1 MTATMTHSRVASIK
15 RRKSAA
21 LRLAL
26 ISAAAIV
33 LLGIPTAADELPFFE
48 AIRAVDT
55 EMAGIG
61 QRLALSNVSLCDRQE
76 PGLGLVLHTPDQYS
90 RVVRDAAIRHFRFDG
105 PVGVEAVIPGSAA
118 AAAGVRA
125 DDTLLGMG
133 QKRFKPADPEAKA
146 GTAALIGA
154 RRQIMAFPISHPMVL
169 HMRRDGID
177 QERILVPAAVCRSR
191 FEVVLG
197 PEFVAQADGEIVQ
210 IGSRFFSDYPEWV
223 AAPIA
228 HELAHNILRHRE
240 RLEEKGVNY
249 GLLSGIGR
257 NVRDFRQTEI
267 EADILSVSL
276 VANAGFDPQIAVL
289 FWRAFGPAHGASI
302 LRSRSHPAWK
312 KRIAIMEHAIAELG
326 PERPHR
332 PAILAARN
340 RLLDGNWQALLKER
354 H

>member
-1 MTATMTHSRVASIK
+1 MTATMTHSRVAGIR
-15 RRKSAA
+15 RRKSAV

-48 AIRAVDT
+48 AIRVVDT

-61 QRLALSNVSLCDRQE
+61 QRLALSNVKLCDRQE

-90 RVVRDAAIRHFRFDG
+90 RDVRDAAIRHFRFEG

-118 AAAGVRA
+118 ATAGVHA
-125 DDTLLGMG
+125 DDTLLGVG
-133 QKRFKPADPEAKA
+133 QKRFNPADLEAKA
-146 GTAALIGA
+146 GTAALISA
-154 RRQIMAFPISHPMVL
+154 RSQIMALPISRPMIL
-169 HMRRDGID
+169 HMRRNGID

-191 FEVVLG
+191 FEVVFG

-210 IGSRFFSDYPEWV
+210 IGSRFFADYPEWV

-240 RLEEKGVNY
+240 RLDAKGVNY
-249 GLLSGIGR
+249 GLLSGIGSNAR
-257 NVRDFRQTEI
+257 YFRQTEI

-276 VANAGFDPQIAVL
+276 LANAGFDPKIAVL
-289 FWRAFGPAHGASI
+289 FWRTFGPAHSASI

-312 KRIAIMEHAIAELG
+312 ERVAIIERAIAELG
-326 PERPHR
+326 SERPHR

-340 RLLDGNWQALLKER
+340 RLLDGNWQALLKES